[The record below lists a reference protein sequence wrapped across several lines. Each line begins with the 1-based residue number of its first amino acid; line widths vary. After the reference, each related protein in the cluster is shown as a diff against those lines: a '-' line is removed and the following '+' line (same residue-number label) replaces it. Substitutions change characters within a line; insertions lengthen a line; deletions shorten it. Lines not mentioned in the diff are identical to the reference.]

1 MKYTELYNT
10 KYKKDLGFIIIYLCL
25 FCAQK
30 SVAKVI
36 ITKTLLIRRIW
47 LKIMFAK

>member
-10 KYKKDLGFIIIYLCL
+10 NYKKDLGIVIIYLCL

-36 ITKTLLIRRIW
+36 IANTLLIRRIW
-47 LKIMFAK
+47 L